1 MPDNTVRITGICLL
15 TAVAVNVYTGRN
27 KLKLIISI
35 EGRIEKVLF
44 LYDLFFCIVIRHQK
58 LLENIRALDEIPVA
72 I

>member
-1 MPDNTVRITGICLL
+1 MFTQEEIRK
-15 TAVAVNVYTGRN
+15 N

-58 LLENIRALDEIPVA
+58 LLGNIRALDEIPVA

>member
-1 MPDNTVRITGICLL
+1 MFTQEEIRK
-15 TAVAVNVYTGRN
+15 N

-72 I
+72 IGFLLNTYCL